1 MENYVKGERTQP
13 PTLDHQNCPFGRWL
27 STHGTQRY
35 SARADFAVLDAL
47 HRPLHGQ
54 AAQMYALK
62 TQGKDADALASLV
75 TLQGMTAALMAPLN
89 RLIQNTKG

>member
-1 MENYVKGERTQP
+1 
-13 PTLDHQNCPFGRWL
+13 
-27 STHGTQRY
+27 
-35 SARADFAVLDAL
+35 VLDAL

-75 TLQGMTAALMAPLN
+75 TLHGMTAALMAPLN
-89 RLIQNTKG
+89 RLIQNPEV